1 MPKAPQGTYGIGL
14 SQIDP
19 QKPLGG
25 IFICALQPKGIAE
38 KDGRLKIDD
47 RLLCI
52 NDQNTDQ
59 MTYRDV
65 VDALKSTTKKGVS
78 LLIAR
83 YFVSS
88 FYIII
93 FLT

>member
-1 MPKAPQGTYGIGL
+1 LPKASQGTYGIGL

-19 QKPLGG
+19 QKPRGG

-38 KDGRLKIDD
+38 KDGRLHIDD

-88 FYIII
+88 FYIVI